1 MKQILLSG
9 FIVFA
14 GLSAAQAEEPAPGL
28 IERGAQ
34 MFLKGLI
41 QQLQPALR
49 DLDELSGSLEP
60 ALRSFTTE
68 MAPYLRDL
76 LQQVDDWSVYE
87 APEVLPNGDIIL
99 RKKISPPNVAP
110 QPEKIDI

>member
-49 DLDELSGSLEP
+49 DLDELS
-60 ALRSFTTE
+60 
-68 MAPYLRDL
+68 
-76 LQQVDDWSVYE
+76 
-87 APEVLPNGDIIL
+87 
-99 RKKISPPNVAP
+99 
-110 QPEKIDI
+110 

>member
-1 MKQILLSG
+1 MKQIILSG
-9 FIVFA
+9 FFVVA
-14 GLSAAQAEEPAPGL
+14 GLSAVQAEELAPGL

-41 QQLQPALR
+41 QQLQPALK
-49 DLDELSGSLEP
+49 DLDALSGSLEP

-68 MAPYLRDL
+68 MAPFLRDL

-99 RKKISPPNVAP
+99 RKKIVPPISVPPA
-110 QPEKIDI
+110 EKIDI

>member
-1 MKQILLSG
+1 MKQIILSG
-9 FIVFA
+9 FFVVA
-14 GLSAAQAEEPAPGL
+14 GLSAVQAEEPAPSL

-41 QQLQPALR
+41 QQLQPALK
-49 DLDELSGSLEP
+49 DLDALSGSLEP

-68 MAPYLRDL
+68 MAPFLRDL

-99 RKKISPPNVAP
+99 RKKFVPPISVPPA
-110 QPEKIDI
+110 EKSDI

>member
-1 MKQILLSG
+1 
-9 FIVFA
+9 
-14 GLSAAQAEEPAPGL
+14 
-28 IERGAQ
+28 
-34 MFLKGLI
+34 
-41 QQLQPALR
+41 
-49 DLDELSGSLEP
+49 
-60 ALRSFTTE
+60 

-99 RKKISPPNVAP
+99 RKKISPPSVSP

>member
-14 GLSAAQAEEPAPGL
+14 GLSAAQTEEPAPGL

-49 DLDELSGSLEP
+49 DLGELSGSLEP
-60 ALRSFTTE
+60 ALRSLTTE

-99 RKKISPPNVAP
+99 RKKISPPSVAP